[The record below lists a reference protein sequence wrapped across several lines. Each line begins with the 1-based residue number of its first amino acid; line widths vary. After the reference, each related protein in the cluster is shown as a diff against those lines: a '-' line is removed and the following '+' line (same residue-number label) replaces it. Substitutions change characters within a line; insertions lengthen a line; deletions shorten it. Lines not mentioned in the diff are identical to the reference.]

1 MAYQHIGHQMFSI
14 ALLEM
19 TCYPKYRKILLDT
32 ISHPVITISDVKGR
46 SIRLNKDSSVDYDHS
61 CLFPINSSTFDMDDA
76 TKEMVVRCIK
86 QEPEMITLYFS
97 YPFGST
103 KHKKILPKWDYAF
116 NTDSDD
122 WESKVIPKLK
132 NIVTGLPY
140 ACIDWEHDIVDG
152 VNIQGIFIN
161 ISRSDLDDS

>member
-1 MAYQHIGHQMFSI
+1 
-14 ALLEM
+14 
-19 TCYPKYRKILLDT
+19 
-32 ISHPVITISDVKGR
+32 
-46 SIRLNKDSSVDYDHS
+46 
-61 CLFPINSSTFDMDDA
+61 MDDA

-97 YPFGST
+97 YPFGSA

-132 NIVTGLPY
+132 NIVTGLPN
-140 ACIDWEHDIVDG
+140 ACIDWEHDMVDG

-161 ISRSDLDDS
+161 ISRSDLDES